1 MTARRNH
8 LGQAATETI
17 IMMMFLLLMIFG
29 LIHLCMLM
37 SVKYMVNFSAFA
49 AARTAMVDD
58 SLFATTS
65 AATEGLG
72 YMNGWWSGSYTGLN
86 IPYVQGPIDKQIRGK
101 KRTGYSSTFAV
112 PFGLPIFNSTQ
123 PCGFTNM
130 QTCGI
135 RLIGFSPWSGKQS
148 SDGQTISHD
157 GDNGGS

>member
-1 MTARRNH
+1 MTVRRNH

>member
-1 MTARRNH
+1 VSARGQR
-8 LGQAATETI
+8 GQAATETI
-17 IMMMFLLLMIFG
+17 IMMVFLLLMIFG

-49 AARTAMVDD
+49 AARTAMVD
-58 SLFATTS
+58 SGSSSVTT

-72 YMNGWWSGSYTGLN
+72 YMNGWWSGSFTGLN
-86 IPYVQGPIDKQIRGK
+86 TPYVQGPIDKQIRGK

-123 PCGFTNM
+123 PCGTTNA
-130 QTCGI
+130 QTCGV
-135 RLIGFSPWSGKQS
+135 RLIGFSPSSGEQS
-148 SDGQTISHD
+148 SDGDSISHD

>member
-1 MTARRNH
+1 VRRNH

-17 IMMMFLLLMIFG
+17 IMMVFLLLMIFG

-37 SVKYMVNFSAFA
+37 SVKSMVNFSAFA
-49 AARTAMVDD
+49 AATTAMVDD
-58 SLFATTS
+58 SLLATTS

-148 SDGQTISHD
+148 SDGQSISHD

>member
-1 MTARRNH
+1 MRRNH

-58 SLFATTS
+58 SMFATTS

-72 YMNGWWSGSYTGLN
+72 YMNGWWSGSYIGLN

-148 SDGQTISHD
+148 SDGQSISHD

>member
-1 MTARRNH
+1 MLRRNH

-58 SLFATTS
+58 SLLATTS

-123 PCGFTNM
+123 PCGFTNA
-130 QTCGI
+130 QTCGV

-148 SDGQTISHD
+148 SDGQSISHT

>member
-1 MTARRNH
+1 MRTRSAP
-8 LGQAATETI
+8 GQAATETI

-29 LIHLCMLM
+29 LVHLCMLM

-49 AARTAMVDD
+49 AARTAMVD
-58 SLFATTS
+58 SGSSSVTT

-72 YMNGWWSGSYTGLN
+72 YMSGWWSGSFTGLN
-86 IPYVQGPIDKQIRGK
+86 IPYVQGPIDKTIRGK

-112 PFGLPIFNSTQ
+112 PFGIPIFNDTQ
-123 PCGFTNM
+123 PCGFTNA

-135 RLIGFSPWSGKQS
+135 RLIGFSPWSGQQS
-148 SDGQTISHD
+148 SDGDTISHE

>member
-1 MTARRNH
+1 VRNH
-8 LGQAATETI
+8 VGQAATETI

-58 SLFATTS
+58 SMFSVTS

-72 YMNGWWSGSYTGLN
+72 YMNGWWSGSFTGLN

-101 KRTGYSSTFAV
+101 KRTGCSSTFAV
-112 PFGLPIFNSTQ
+112 PFGLPIFNTTQ
-123 PCGFTNM
+123 PCGVTNA
-130 QTCGI
+130 QTCGV

-148 SDGQTISHD
+148 SDGQSISHD